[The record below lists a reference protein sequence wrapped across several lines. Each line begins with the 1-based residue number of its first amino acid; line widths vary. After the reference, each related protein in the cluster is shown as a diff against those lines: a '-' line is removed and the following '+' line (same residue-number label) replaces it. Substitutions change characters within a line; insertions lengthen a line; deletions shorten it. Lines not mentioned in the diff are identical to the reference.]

1 METVSRRWQ
10 RLCVGRNASEV
21 RWRPNR
27 SLFVQEQLQQEREV
41 VLASSM
47 LASDLATKLD
57 KQEDEVQVIKAIGD
71 ALQAQSLVENE
82 GKSVC
87 NPACRALTMV
97 QCKKLV

>member
-1 METVSRRWQ
+1 MWLPSF
-10 RLCVGRNASEV
+10 L
-21 RWRPNR
+21 
-27 SLFVQEQLQQEREV
+27 
-41 VLASSM
+41 

-57 KQEDEVQVIKAIGD
+57 KQEDEIKVIKAMKD
-71 ALQAQSLVENE
+71 SLQAQPFIENE